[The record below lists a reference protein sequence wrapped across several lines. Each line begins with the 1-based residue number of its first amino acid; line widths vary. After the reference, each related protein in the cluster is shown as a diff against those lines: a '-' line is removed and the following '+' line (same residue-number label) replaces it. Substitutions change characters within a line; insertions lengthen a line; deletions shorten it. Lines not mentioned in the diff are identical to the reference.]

1 MIFIYSLCFTTLL
14 FLPNIESTLLI
25 DTNMLNILKN
35 FKIVRN
41 EECLVILLGDWTAD
55 ETILV
60 QTTFLTTGFLRL
72 DQNVLNMTFSSDQS
86 CQITM
91 FKTKKFLKTA
101 NQLCKLPHKSNCI
114 SILFSAHS
122 GEEETSPED
131 KNLSIPVILVRLRYT
146 PQFMFR
152 VQSFYSLWYPQCG
165 MLFTNL
171 FIHRVDKLFKNE
183 VSQKRGIRA

>member
-25 DTNMLNILKN
+25 DTNMLNVLKN

-41 EECLVILLGDWTAD
+41 QECLVILLGDWTMD

-60 QTTFLTTGFLRL
+60 QTTFSTTGFLRS
-72 DQNVLNMTFSSDQS
+72 DQNVANMTFRSGQS

-91 FKTKKFLKTA
+91 FKTNQFLKTA
-101 NQLCKLPHKSNCI
+101 DELCNLHLKSNCI
-114 SILFSAHS
+114 SILFSAHK
-122 GEEETSPED
+122 GEEETTPED
-131 KNLSIPVILVRLRYT
+131 KTLSIPVILVRLRYT

-152 VQSFYSLWYPQCG
+152 V
-165 MLFTNL
+165 
-171 FIHRVDKLFKNE
+171 
-183 VSQKRGIRA
+183 